1 MWVDPDSG
9 RSKLIGITSTSFAW
23 VDENN
28 PEICPEGH
36 PTVYARVTAVLDWIK
51 EVIHQ

>member
-9 RSKLIGITSTSFAW
+9 RSKLIGITSFGW
-23 VDENN
+23 VDRND
-28 PEICPEGH
+28 PVICPEGH
-36 PTVYARVTAVLDWIK
+36 PAVYARVTAVLDWIK

>member
-9 RSKLIGITSTSFAW
+9 RSKLIGITSFGE
-23 VDENN
+23 VDF
-28 PEICPEGH
+28 PVICPEGH
-36 PTVYARVTAVLDWIK
+36 PAVYARVTAVLDWIK

>member
-1 MWVDPDSG
+1 MWVDPDTG
-9 RSKLIGITSTSFAW
+9 RSKLIGITSFGE
-23 VDENN
+23 VENI
-28 PEICPEGH
+28 PEICPKGH